1 MADYANLYKT
11 DAATNQ
17 KGRIEQLLQLL
28 RVTWDGDLVNKV
40 ERDILLKTGMAQRVG
55 EGFNLITPKG
65 IKTLFELGLIHP

>member
-1 MADYANLYKT
+1 MADYANHYKT
-11 DAATNQ
+11 SAAYNQ

>member
-40 ERDILLKTGMAQRVG
+40 ERDILLKTGIDQPQQSSYT
-55 EGFNLITPKG
+55 FSLT
-65 IKTLFELGLIHP
+65 